1 MRYLLLYI
9 PFALSLALSGSPE
22 LAYWTAWAGSWYIL
36 LLVFSGAIKRHP
48 ERKPWGQQVL
58 RPLYLPHA
66 IFAGYMALSSVFY
79 FLQAKGYVYFTKV
92 GDGDAPEAFVLIA
105 YAQQLYL
112 LGHAGL
118 VHGLLLASRYKP
130 SKYHLKFQS
139 YSGGALTLAL
149 GGIALVSLLKVVPGL
164 GQFAVKFDDLSLV
177 ASVVALALVLPERK
191 WKYSLFALFL
201 FGLNLYQSA
210 LSGFKEAVLIP
221 VIILAALLYPQYK
234 RLVLLAGPAAVIVLI
249 FVLPFFSNYIRKE
262 SWEGGKAAGQAA
274 AEAIEGLQETTTGE
288 LVDNNWAFLTT
299 RFSEISLFVKY
310 LDNVPENHPFYY
322 WKLIEQ
328 GLLNIVPS
336 ALYPGKPIMEDLVME
351 RALEN
356 GIIEWYSV
364 GKVSTKPQ
372 LVVDGYVSFG
382 EFGVWVFLFI
392 AGLLSA
398 FASVLAER
406 WFGGYLWGTGLM
418 YTGFFL
424 IFWRGNCIEFMSNTV
439 FWSFVLMA
447 ILFIVL
453 RWVGLVKK
461 IKYQPAVPKNEALL
475 VQEN

>member
-1 MRYLLLYI
+1 MRYLILYI
-9 PFALSLALSGSPE
+9 PFVLSLALSGSPE

-36 LLVFSGAIKRHP
+36 VLVFSGAIKRHP

-92 GDGDAPEAFVLIA
+92 GDGQEPEAFVLIS

-130 SKYHLKFQS
+130 SKYYLKFKS
-139 YSGGALTLAL
+139 YSGGALTLAI
-149 GGIALVSLLKVVPGL
+149 GGIVLVTLLKTVPGM

-177 ASVVALALVLPERK
+177 ASVVAVALVLPERK
-191 WKYSLFALFL
+191 WKYSLLALFL

-234 RLVLLAGPAAVIVLI
+234 RLVLLAGPAAVIALI
-249 FVLPFFSNYIRKE
+249 FVLPFFTSYIRKE
-262 SWEGGKAAGQAA
+262 SWEGGKQADQAA
-274 AEAIEGLQETTTGE
+274 TEALENLQETTAGE
-288 LVDNNWAFLTT
+288 LVDNNWAFLTD

-310 LDNVPENHPFYY
+310 IDNVPENRPFYN
-322 WKLIEQ
+322 WQLLEQ
-328 GLLNIVPS
+328 GLENIVPN
-336 ALYPGKPIMEDLVME
+336 ALYPGKPLAEEVVMQ
-351 RALEN
+351 RALDN
-356 GIIEWYSV
+356 GIIEWYSLE
-364 GKVSTKPQ
+364 KVSTKPQ
-372 LVVDGYVSFG
+372 LVVDGYLSFG
-382 EFGVWVFLFI
+382 EFGAWAFLFI

-406 WFGGYLWGTGLM
+406 WFGGYLWGTGLV

-439 FWSFVLMA
+439 FWSFVLMGL
-447 ILFIVL
+447 LFVAL

-461 IKYQPAVPKNEALL
+461 IKHQPAVPENGAML